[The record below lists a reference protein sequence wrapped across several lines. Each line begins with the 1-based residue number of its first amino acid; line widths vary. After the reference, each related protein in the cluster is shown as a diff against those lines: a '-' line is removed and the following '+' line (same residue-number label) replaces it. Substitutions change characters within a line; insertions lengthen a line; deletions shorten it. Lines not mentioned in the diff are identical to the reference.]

1 MVVAIVGAHGLLG
14 AATVSEWRSAGH
26 TVRALTRADLDV
38 TNHRQVRDV
47 IATSAPDVVINC
59 TAYNQVDAAEDHPA
73 AALAVN
79 SWAVRSLAAAAA
91 GAGAV
96 LVHYGTDFVFDGH
109 TDRPYVETDPP
120 NPQSAYGASKLL
132 GEWFAADAPRH
143 YVLRVESLF
152 GGAAS
157 RSSVDRMLDQ
167 MRAGRRVTAFADRTV
182 SPSHVEDVA
191 RATRALVE
199 RAAPLGLYHC
209 VNSGVTTWLELAEHL
224 RVWAGLPNAEVTGVP
239 AGSVSLAARRP
250 QYAALSNAKLTAAG
264 VAMPTWQDALRA
276 HVDRQRTP

>member
-26 TVRALTRADLDV
+26 TVRALTRADVDV
-38 TNHRQVRDV
+38 TNHRQVCDV
-47 IATSAPDVVINC
+47 IAATIPDVVINC

-96 LVHYGTDFVFDGH
+96 LVHYSTDFVFDGH
-109 TDRPYVETDPP
+109 TDRPYVETDPT

-264 VAMPTWQDALRA
+264 VAMPTWQDALRR
-276 HVDRQRTP
+276 HVGG